1 MKRNL
6 SALALLASLAGT
18 AFAQSNVTI
27 YGIVDNGFIK
37 ETGSD
42 ITMGQNVL
50 NRIGFKGSEDLG
62 RGYKATF
69 QLEKRFTLNDGAPT
83 GVEWDGAANVGI
95 AGPFGAVR
103 LGRVNELPTETFRKL
118 DPFNQESVGSML
130 LGSLRS
136 ARISNTIRYDSP
148 NFSGF
153 RFGASYSLGENTDKD
168 SRNETGNRLKLAD
181 ADNDG
186 YAISLKYANGPLYAV
201 ANWSRLA
208 DSNDSAVWNLG
219 AFYKFGPAK
228 VSLGYEKTHDKGYKL
243 GSEKALK
250 ESTQDN
256 WILGLQ
262 YAIGAGRINA
272 SFNYMEIDHARDW
285 DGTKDIKKYSLGY
298 EYDLSKRTT
307 LYAMISHSDFEDTEL
322 SHSVSGFYRKNKESD
337 TIATNDHITGIQF
350 GMTHRF

>member
-1 MKRNL
+1 MKKQ
-6 SALALLASLAGT
+6 LLAASVLA
-18 AFAQSNVTI
+18 AFAGMAQAQSNVTV
-27 YGIVDNGFIK
+27 YGIVDTGFIK

-42 ITMGQNVL
+42 VSMGSNID

-62 RGYKATF
+62 GGYKATF
-69 QLEKRFTLNDGAPT
+69 QLEKRFNLNDGT
-83 GVEWDGAANVGI
+83 IKGVDWEGASNVEI

-103 LGRVNELPTETFRKL
+103 LGRLNELPTETFRKL
-118 DPFNQESVGSML
+118 DPFNQFGVGSML
-130 LGSLRS
+130 LGSQRS
-136 ARISNTIRYDSP
+136 TRISDTVRYDSP

-153 RFGASYSLGENTDKD
+153 KFGASYSLGKNTDKD
-168 SRNETGNRLKLAD
+168 SRDNAGTQLKLAD

-186 YAISLKYANGPLYAV
+186 YAVSLNYSNGPLYAV

-208 DSNDSAVWNLG
+208 DSKDSSVWNLG

-243 GSEKALK
+243 GSAKALK

-272 SFNYMEIDHARDW
+272 SFSYMDIDHARDW
-285 DGTKDIKKYSLGY
+285 NDSKDIKKYSLGY

-307 LYAMISHSDFEDTEL
+307 LYAMVSYSDFEDEA
-322 SHSVSGFYRKNKESD
+322 VSSFYRKSKDSD
-337 TIATNDHITGIQF
+337 TVATDDSITGVQI
-350 GMTHRF
+350 GITHKF

>member
-1 MKRNL
+1 M
-6 SALALLASLAGT
+6 
-18 AFAQSNVTI
+18 
-27 YGIVDNGFIK
+27 
-37 ETGSD
+37 
-42 ITMGQNVL
+42 
-50 NRIGFKGSEDLG
+50 
-62 RGYKATF
+62 
-69 QLEKRFTLNDGAPT
+69 
-83 GVEWDGAANVGI
+83 
-95 AGPFGAVR
+95 
-103 LGRVNELPTETFRKL
+103 
-118 DPFNQESVGSML
+118 
-130 LGSLRS
+130 
-136 ARISNTIRYDSP
+136 
-148 NFSGF
+148 
-153 RFGASYSLGENTDKD
+153 GENTDKD
-168 SRNETGNRLKLAD
+168 SRDETGTRLKLAD

-186 YAISLKYANGPLYAV
+186 YAISLNYSNGPLYAV
-201 ANWSRLA
+201 ANWNRLA
-208 DSNDSAVWNLG
+208 DSKDSSVWNLG

-243 GSEKALK
+243 GSAKALK

-272 SFNYMEIDHARDW
+272 SFSYMDIDHARDW